1 MRNDKVVLTTMV
13 IVVDK
18 KNNKILM
25 QKRKKSWLGYAPPG
39 GHVEDFES
47 LVECAIREVKEETGI
62 DVLNLKFNSITHF
75 VKSDGRYIV
84 FNYYTED
91 FYGELIEENLEGE
104 PLWLDIEKLD
114 EYELSD
120 GLKERFERMFF
131 DKNIVEAHI
140 TFDELGQEIKKFYD
154 V

>member
-18 KNNKILM
+18 KNNKTLM

-47 LVECAIREVKEETGI
+47 FVECAIREVKEETGI
-62 DVLNLKFNSITHF
+62 DVFNLKFNSITHF
-75 VKSDGRYIV
+75 VKDNGRYIV

-91 FYGELIEENLEGE
+91 FSGNLIEETLEGKPE
-104 PLWLDIEKLD
+104 WIRIDKLN
-114 EYELSD
+114 EYELSS
-120 GLKERFERMFF
+120 GLKERFDRMFF
-131 DKNIVEAHI
+131 NKNIVESHI
-140 TFDELGQEIKKFYD
+140 TFDDLGNEIKNFYD
-154 V
+154 I